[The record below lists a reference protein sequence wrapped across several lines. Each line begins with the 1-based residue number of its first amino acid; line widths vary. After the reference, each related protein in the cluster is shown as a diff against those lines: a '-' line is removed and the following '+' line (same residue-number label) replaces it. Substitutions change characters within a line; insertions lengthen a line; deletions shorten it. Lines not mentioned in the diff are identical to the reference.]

1 MWGNSLHIEII
12 VSCLDGKCLEKE
24 GQRKQKKK
32 KNLWERRG
40 MVMCVREMVQL
51 MVPVRA
57 IPTVRCSE
65 KVKYCTKV
73 KG

>member
-1 MWGNSLHIEII
+1 M
-12 VSCLDGKCLEKE
+12 EKE